1 MANQQVVDHVIGDQK
16 CMEKRNTVDQ
26 RTILNVKLIGDW
38 WIEDQIWFACAWKNW
53 TL

>member
-38 WIEDQIWFACAWKNW
+38 
-53 TL
+53 